1 MGLKSL
7 LHPPPAPKGF
17 GKGVES
23 PDARANI
30 LSLLTFAWLG
40 PILNVGWTRP
50 LAEDDLWEMDR
61 ERQARTV
68 ADRVETLFYDRCPPF
83 KRPQHLRP
91 PSQRT
96 GRATNAPVPE
106 PVLEKLQEDASG
118 SATPVPDK
126 DIELT
131 DAEKIKDASPNAKK
145 VYDMSLLW
153 TLNRAFFWRIWTSG
167 IMKLFGDTLNTTTP
181 LVTKLL
187 IQYIT
192 TAYIFH
198 REPAGTVPAPR
209 SPGYGIAL
217 AFGIF
222 LMQETSSLCT
232 NQYFFRTMT
241 LGFLVRTSLVSAIFR
256 KSLRLSGRA
265 RLQHSTGQ
273 ITTMISADC
282 SRLDMASGFFHA
294 VWIAPIQ
301 ITVGIALLIVNL
313 GVSALVGLAVLC
325 VSLPLQAIMI
335 RRMVAARRRS
345 VKMTDKRVRLLHEV
359 LQGIRLLVLFSWQ
372 SHYAERLVGMRRA
385 ELQNIRKL
393 AYIRATLIATVT
405 FVPVLC
411 AILSFITYALLGHTL
426 DPATIFSSL
435 QFFNI
440 IRAPLL
446 FFPMVASSCSD
457 GYVSLGRIGK
467 MLLAEEMEDAYEVTL
482 PSSPGSSSDEIDKVK
497 KPQPLAVSMHG
508 DFTWERGGGPG
519 SSNGGVNLHARFG
532 FGAPGGGRGGMRGG
546 KAGGPGGENKETTMS
561 RAERKASAKKE
572 KEKAAE
578 VKKKVKE
585 EEAAYKKRFAL
596 WQRGI
601 PAAEDGAFEKGPE
614 PFKLEGIDFDV
625 QRGRFVAIVGRV
637 ASGKSS
643 LLQALAGD
651 MRRTAGDVKFGG
663 TVVYAPQAPWIQNLN
678 LRDNIT
684 FGHEFEEDR
693 FREVIRA
700 CALEPDL
707 AILPDGEFTE
717 IGERGVNLSGGQKA
731 RINLA
736 RVAYH
741 RSDIA
746 LIDDPLSAVD
756 SHVAKHIL
764 HNCLL
769 AGPLAEK
776 TRILVTH
783 QLYVLPYV
791 DEVVLIDEGKIL
803 ERGTYQELL
812 TRGGAFADLIEE
824 FGTDEKNLGAQ
835 AVAKTDNSEKKPVAE
850 LKPTGAGA
858 QKLVEGDERETGAV
872 GWSAYGSY
880 LRAAGGLK
888 WAPLLLFWLG
898 LAQCAQVASN
908 VFLGFWTDLGIPGFS
923 TGQYMGVYAGLGAAT
938 AIFTFVGSLAFAVT
952 GFNASLKLFT
962 AALMGVMHAPLRW
975 HERTPTG
982 AITNR
987 LSKDIDTLDM
997 MLPQAWFQ
1005 LLTNLASIFGTIA
1018 LVFYSYAYL
1027 GIMLPPLGIIY
1038 LIFSTYYRRTSIE
1051 VKRLDSILRSLL
1063 YASFSEALTGLGTI
1077 RAYKEEP
1084 RFIRDS
1090 ETKLDSE
1097 NRAYFMT
1104 IAAQRWLGVRLDLL
1118 GNILVLGIGIIA
1130 VGFRNSVNPSRMG
1143 VVMTYSL
1150 TITQVMSQMVTMLAQ
1165 VEQNMN
1171 TVERIVVYCEL
1182 EPEPPAKT
1190 DADPTGDWPPQGGIE
1205 FKEVDFRYREGL
1217 PLALKSISFVVQP
1230 GERVGIVGRTGA
1242 GKTSILT
1249 ALFRAGPLAGGK
1261 IFIDGTDIETLGLE
1275 KLRRS
1280 LSIIPQ
1286 DALLFEGTL
1295 RSNIDPLGQRTDAEL
1310 HAALKRVGLS
1320 NPPVAEGQDATSP
1333 KKFDLD
1339 REVRDDAFSAG
1350 EKQMLALCR
1359 ALVKVDSKVLV
1370 LDEATSSVDVATD
1383 STIQMMIQQ
1392 DFKDKT
1398 LLCIAHRLNTI
1409 VYYDKVLV
1417 MNEGVVAEYDTPL
1430 TLYDRE
1436 GIFRSMCD
1444 QASLSREDIIRI
1456 RTAAGVQD
1464 K

>member
-1 MGLKSL
+1 MSWLKRIF
-7 LHPPPAPKGF
+7 HPPAAPAGF

-23 PDARANI
+23 PDARANV

-40 PILNVGWTRP
+40 PMLSVGWTRP
-50 LAEDDLWEMDR
+50 LAEDDLWEMDAK
-61 ERQARTV
+61 RQARTV
-68 ADRVETLFYDRCPPF
+68 ADTVETLFYDRCPPF

-91 PSQRT
+91 PTLRT
-96 GRATNAPVPE
+96 ARPAMPTSPTDEKAFSVPPAALENVETTPAGTVAPSPLPAEKDLGPE
-106 PVLEKLQEDASG
+106 VLETQQH
-118 SATPVPDK
+118 
-126 DIELT
+126 
-131 DAEKIKDASPNAKK
+131 AKK
-145 VYDMSLLW
+145 WDMSLLW
-153 TLNRAFFWRIWTSG
+153 TLNKAFFWRIWTSG
-167 IMKLFGDTLNTTTP
+167 LLKLCGDTLNTTTP
-181 LVTKLL
+181 LITKLL

-198 REPAGTVPAPR
+198 RAPAGTVPAPR
-209 SPGYGIAL
+209 APGYGIAL

-222 LMQETSSLCT
+222 LMQETSSLCN

-282 SRLDMASGFFHA
+282 SRLDMASGFFHT

-385 ELQNIRKL
+385 ELQNIRRL
-393 AYIRATLIATVT
+393 AYIRAILTATTT
-405 FVPVLC
+405 FIPVLC

-446 FFPMVASSCSD
+446 FFPMVASACSD
-457 GYVSLGRIGK
+457 GYVSLGRISR
-467 MLLAEEMEDAYEVTL
+467 MLLAEEMEDAYDITL
-482 PSSPGSSSDEIDKVK
+482 PSASSSDDDVALTK
-497 KPQPLAVSMHG
+497 KPKPLAVSMHG
-508 DFTWERGGGPG
+508 SFTWERGGAANNGP
-519 SSNGGVNLHARFG
+519 NLHAKFG
-532 FGAPGGGRGGMRGG
+532 FGRPGGGDE
-546 KAGGPGGENKETTMS
+546 KAKKMTK
-561 RAERKASAKKE
+561 AERKAAAQKE
-572 KEKAAE
+572 KEKA
-578 VKKKVKE
+578 VDQKKKAKE
-585 EEAAYKKRFAL
+585 EEEAYKKRFEQ
-596 WQRGI
+596 WKHGI
-601 PAAEDGAFEKGPE
+601 PAEEDGAFEKGPE
-614 PFKLEGIDFDV
+614 PFRLANVDFDV
-625 QRGRFVAIVGRV
+625 RSGSFVAIVGRV
-637 ASGKSS
+637 GSGKSS

-651 MRRTAGDVKFGG
+651 MRRISGDVHFGG
-663 TVVYAPQAPWIQNLN
+663 TVAYAPQAPWIQNLN

-684 FGHEFEEDR
+684 FGQAFEEDR

-756 SHVAKHIL
+756 AHVAKHIL
-764 HNCLL
+764 QNCLL

-791 DEVVLIDEGKIL
+791 DEVVLMDEGKIV
-803 ERGTYQELL
+803 ERGTYAELL
-812 TRGGAFADLIEE
+812 ARGGSFADLIEE
-824 FGTDEKNLGAQ
+824 FGTDERKMEAQ
-835 AVAKTDNSEKKPVAE
+835 DLDKTSAGIKEKIQGEKSSAE
-850 LKPTGAGA
+850 LRPTGAGA
-858 QKLVEGDERETGAV
+858 KKLVEGDERETGAV
-872 GWSAYGSY
+872 SWSAYYSY
-880 LRAAGGLK
+880 LQAAGGIK
-888 WAPLLLFWLG
+888 WAPGLLVWLA

-938 AIFTFVGSLAFAVT
+938 ALFTFIGSLAFAIT
-952 GFNASLKLFT
+952 GFNASLSLFT
-962 AALMGVMHAPLRW
+962 AALRGVMGAPLRW

-1005 LLTNLASIFGTIA
+1005 LLTNLASIFGTVA
-1018 LVFYSYAYL
+1018 LVFYAYAWL
-1027 GIMLPPLGIIY
+1027 GISMSPHLVVVY
-1038 LIFSTYYRRTSIE
+1038 FFFSMFYRRTSIE

-1084 RFIRDS
+1084 RFVRDS

-1097 NRAYFMT
+1097 NRVCTSMLAS
-1104 IAAQRWLGVRLDLL
+1104 QRWLGVRLDLL
-1118 GNILVLGIGIIA
+1118 GNVLVLGIGLIA
-1130 VGFRNSVNPSRMG
+1130 VGFRNTTNPSKMG

-1171 TVERIVVYCEL
+1171 TVERIVVYCDL
-1182 EPEPPAKT
+1182 ESEPPAKT
-1190 DADPTGDWPPQGGIE
+1190 DADPKGDWPPHGGIV
-1205 FKEVDFRYREGL
+1205 FKGVDFRYRDDL
-1217 PLALKSISFVVQP
+1217 PLALKGISFEIRP
-1230 GERVGIVGRTGA
+1230 GERIGIVGRTGA
-1242 GKTSILT
+1242 GKSSILT
-1249 ALFRAGPLAGGK
+1249 ALFRTGPLAGGQ
-1261 IFIDGTDIETLGLE
+1261 ILIDGVDIDTIGLE
-1275 KLRRS
+1275 KLRMS

-1286 DALLFEGTL
+1286 DALGTL
-1295 RSNIDPLGQRTDAEL
+1295 RANIDPLGRRSDVEL
-1310 HAALKRVGLS
+1310 HAALKRVGLI
-1320 NPPVAEGQDATSP
+1320 NPPPAAGAESSGP
-1333 KKFDLD
+1333 GKFDLD
-1339 REVRDDAFSAG
+1339 REVRDDSFSAG
-1350 EKQMLALCR
+1350 EKQLLALCR
-1359 ALVKVDSKVLV
+1359 ALVKSESKVLV

-1383 STIQMMIQQ
+1383 ATIQMMIQQ
-1392 DFKDKT
+1392 DFKDRT

-1409 VYYDKVLV
+1409 VYYDRVLV
-1417 MNEGVVAEYDTPL
+1417 MNEGQVAEYDTPL
-1430 TLYDRE
+1430 NLFDQG

-1444 QASLSREDIIRI
+1444 QASLAREDIVRI
-1456 RTAAGVQD
+1456 RTAAGVED
-1464 K
+1464 R